1 MRCMQRVHKRMVF
14 AMKSASS
21 GFSLIEVLV
30 ALLVISIG
38 LLGIAKMQA
47 LALSNTNGGRLRALA
62 AIEAESMA
70 QALQAERNYWGNI
83 TTAVT
88 ATIAGSA
95 GKASV
100 SSSDTTQ
107 NATNIVCSAPS
118 SYTGG
123 LQLTPCSG
131 TGTVSCASTAAP
143 CTAQKMAAYDLQQ
156 WAGRLQGVLGT
167 DAATVNCAIA
177 TTTSPV
183 TCQITVNWAEEQV
196 NPNANGSSTA
206 MLPPSYTVFVNP

>member
-1 MRCMQRVHKRMVF
+1 MRYIRTVV
-14 AMKSASS
+14 ATKSANS
-21 GFSLIEVLV
+21 GFSLVEVLA

-70 QALQAERNYWGNI
+70 QELQAERNYWGNI

-88 ATIAGSA
+88 ATVSGGA
-95 GKASV
+95 GKSSV
-100 SSSDTTQ
+100 SSTDTTQ

-123 LQLTPCSG
+123 LQLTACSG
-131 TGTVSCASTAAP
+131 TGTVSCVSTASP

-156 WAGRLQGVLGT
+156 WAGRLQSVLGT
-167 DAATVNCAIA
+167 DSATVSCAIA
-177 TTTSPV
+177 TTTTPV
-183 TCQITVNWAEEQV
+183 TCQIIVNWAEEQA
-196 NPNANGSSTA
+196 NPNANGASTA
-206 MLPPSYTVFVNP
+206 MAPPSYTVFVNP